1 MGNSEKTGAA
11 STATTRTSG
20 LISDGRR
27 KIKGLKKHKEAH
39 SAGSKFHDLKI
50 KKLDES
56 IVIIAE
62 EIKKTKAVVLSLID
76 KELNGD

>member
-27 KIKGLKKHKEAH
+27 KIKGLKKAMEII
-39 SAGSKFHDLKI
+39 HDLKI